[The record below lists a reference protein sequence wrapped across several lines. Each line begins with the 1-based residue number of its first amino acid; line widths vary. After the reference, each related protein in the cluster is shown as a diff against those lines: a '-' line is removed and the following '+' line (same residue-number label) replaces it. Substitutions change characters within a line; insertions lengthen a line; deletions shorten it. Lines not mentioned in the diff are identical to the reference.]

1 MKSCLGGWDGK
12 IVSLFLALGLQVHH
26 QTTCPTLRLLL
37 AKRLDRVVPQRAL
50 CILQDLLF
58 VYLAF
63 LVLGFFG
70 QVLVSGK
77 FLAAIWRVPR
87 PPRCRH
93 A

>member
-1 MKSCLGGWDGK
+1 MKSCLGGWNG
-12 IVSLFLALGLQVHH
+12 INVARFPASSTQALRR
-26 QTTCPTLRLLL
+26 TAPRLLL